1 MSEDPHG
8 PAQSHGPQ
16 SSGDGLPPAFEYA
29 GEFFV
34 PLSVAAAGC
43 LVLCITNALLANA
56 VVSPT
61 GGALALMQLLTTG
74 MLGATAA
81 LAYHRR
87 GIARGALTASERA
100 QEREQKEGEGRGSSL
115 FSGDTTE
122 IALAGA
128 REALAHYGRTIQPL
142 LLAVVALI
150 TAVLSVVMLI
160 GAVAGPRT
168 TLLFALGTLNLA
180 AAFGAVVGVRWF
192 STHSPQRLPEVG
204 AVTGILR
211 ANHWFATIGAVAV
224 FVHAI
229 GLSGVDLWLA
239 RALELLI
246 LALALEQIAR
256 AVVCFMGRGRAWD
269 EIKAPIGLIIVE
281 SLFTGANPFSS
292 VLALLEDRFGV
303 SVRSSYVLGLV
314 RTLVPAVLA
323 GMLLVLWL
331 TTCLVVVHPEEIG
344 VLTRFGRVPEACI
357 LEPGLRVKAP
367 WPIDRA
373 HRVPAR
379 RVQSMIIGRESD
391 EELPFIL
398 WSKTHAENE
407 YKLVLGQGRELVSL
421 DVVVN
426 YRIKDPVA
434 YLFGV
439 QNPEDALRGLA
450 YRVIMQETV
459 GGNLDEVLSEK
470 RATFSKT
477 LQAALQAELDAHHIG
492 IEVVDMPLRGIH
504 PPIEV
509 ADAYQGVVS
518 AQVEMVT
525 LVTQARAEREK
536 LVPRAEADRIKAV
549 SDAEAHAAVRLG
561 EAKGEA
567 AQFRAVKQAYALSP
581 GLYRER
587 RRLETLEQAVQD
599 KQLYVID
606 DRYGVSSECWV
617 DMRPQQ
623 TTP

>member
-1 MSEDPHG
+1 M
-8 PAQSHGPQ
+8 
-16 SSGDGLPPAFEYA
+16 
-29 GEFFV
+29 
-34 PLSVAAAGC
+34 
-43 LVLCITNALLANA
+43 
-56 VVSPT
+56 
-61 GGALALMQLLTTG
+61 
-74 MLGATAA
+74 
-81 LAYHRR
+81 
-87 GIARGALTASERA
+87 
-100 QEREQKEGEGRGSSL
+100 
-115 FSGDTTE
+115 
-122 IALAGA
+122 
-128 REALAHYGRTIQPL
+128 
-142 LLAVVALI
+142 
-150 TAVLSVVMLI
+150 
-160 GAVAGPRT
+160 
-168 TLLFALGTLNLA
+168 
-180 AAFGAVVGVRWF
+180 
-192 STHSPQRLPEVG
+192 
-204 AVTGILR
+204 
-211 ANHWFATIGAVAV
+211 
-224 FVHAI
+224 
-229 GLSGVDLWLA
+229 
-239 RALELLI
+239 
-246 LALALEQIAR
+246 
-256 AVVCFMGRGRAWD
+256 
-269 EIKAPIGLIIVE
+269 IV
-281 SLFTGANPFSS
+281 
-292 VLALLEDRFGV
+292 
-303 SVRSSYVLGLV
+303 
-314 RTLVPAVLA
+314 
-323 GMLLVLWL
+323 
-331 TTCLVVVHPEEIG
+331 
-344 VLTRFGRVPEACI
+344 
-357 LEPGLRVKAP
+357 
-367 WPIDRA
+367 
-373 HRVPAR
+373 
-379 RVQSMIIGRESD
+379 GRESD

-477 LQAALQAELDAHHIG
+477 LQAALQAELDAHQIG

-536 LVPRAEADRIKAV
+536 LVPRAEADRIKAI

-561 EAKGEA
+561 EARGEA
-567 AQFRAVKQAYALSP
+567 AQFRAVKEAYALSP

-599 KQLYVID
+599 KQLYVVD

-617 DMRPQQ
+617 DMRPQP